1 MAEPV
6 SPSLRE
12 QAEKLLLAAVGAV
25 ALTSDRID
33 ELGEELAG
41 KAGIKRDEA
50 TALIREAAD
59 GWRREV
65 GRIGDRTNDVAQRFV
80 KELGLVTSD
89 ELDDLQLRLS
99 QVEHRLRL
107 LERRPE

>member
-1 MAEPV
+1 MAEPA
-6 SPSLRE
+6 SSLRE

-50 TALIREAAD
+50 TALIREVAD

-107 LERRPE
+107 LERPPE